1 MRLVILVFILLG
13 GWFACTTTGSSVLV
27 SEKYDTENN
36 ETILA
41 LAPYGSIKIP
51 GEWKNYNYNSISR
64 QYFLRDKEATT
75 IAIAKNPKDQYPFY
89 EESQTDIAFAT
100 AFYKW
105 EQKHYEKEGFALKEI
120 EAGEDYVVWLVTG
133 EGTNT
138 LFLYGGKGAYA
149 YNFSVFSDNWA
160 DETRMAFLKKLFEIN
175 S

>member
-13 GWFACTTTGSSVLV
+13 GSFACTTTGSSVLV

-75 IAIAKNPKDQYPFY
+75 IAI
-89 EESQTDIAFAT
+89 
-100 AFYKW
+100 
-105 EQKHYEKEGFALKEI
+105 
-120 EAGEDYVVWLVTG
+120 TG

-149 YNFSVFSDNWA
+149 YNFSVFSDNWT
-160 DETRMAFLKKLFEIN
+160 DETRMAFLKNLFEIN